1 MISFFKGIF
10 DKKNKVIDV
19 DEDKID
25 SIKDKMVLQ
34 LSDTKTPTLT
44 YPKGF
49 DPEKATIII
58 LDDSAGATLLFDD
71 TIRELQ
77 ADTSTCA
84 SDIQF
89 IKISTPQAVFMLDNE
104 INSGHLKNI
113 VGAVLDITIGGYA
126 IIDNKTVILD
136 GVDAYKM
143 IKEKF
148 PEAAMRFFT
157 SHSMN
162 EKNAE
167 IYRFMKKY
175 ADMTGENIKDKTYI
189 KNPFSTNR
197 IDMMKDI
204 LGEIC
209 DA

>member
-1 MISFFKGIF
+1 MISFFKNIF
-10 DKKNKVIDV
+10 SKEEDACRV
-19 DEDKID
+19 DDSKID
-25 SIKDKMVLQ
+25 AIKNKMVLQ

-44 YPKGF
+44 YPDGF
-49 DPEKATIII
+49 DADKATIII

-71 TIRELQ
+71 TIHELQ
-77 ADTSTCA
+77 ADDSTCA
-84 SDIQF
+84 SEIQF
-89 IKISTPQAVFMLDNE
+89 IKISTPQAVFMLKGEMN
-104 INSGHLKNI
+104 NGHLRNI
-113 VGAVLDITIGGYA
+113 IGAVLDITIGGYA

-136 GVDAYKM
+136 GIDAFQM
-143 IKEKF
+143 IKSHF
-148 PEAAMRFFT
+148 PDAVMRFFT

-175 ADMTGENIKDKTYI
+175 TAITGEDIKKKTYM
-189 KNPFSTNR
+189 KNPFTTNR
-197 IDMMKDI
+197 IDMMRVI